1 MNKIK
6 NLFVIILFA
15 LVAFSCSDILDK
27 GPLDKYSENDVWKST
42 DLTQAF
48 IYTALAN
55 ATNMMVWKDNWTDN
69 EAIMED
75 GRDVNAELIDR
86 YYDAGW
92 NKYEDIR
99 RCNMV
104 LARVP
109 EASFTNAEKANFIA
123 QAKTIRAM
131 IYFTRA
137 RLFGKLMLVKELID
151 PEADMKFP
159 RTATVKETYD
169 FILNDLREAAP
180 DLSVDAPSGALSRG
194 VAYALLGEVA
204 LHGAAYIENGQEEY
218 YRIAAKACED
228 LFALDKYSLDGNYA
242 GMFNDYDHSLVS
254 NEIILAQWR
263 SAENTNFSDTWMQR
277 LVPNIDPSKLIAD
290 VQAKYPLVEEMAG
303 WPQRF
308 PSVDLVNDYLVVDED
323 GKAKEWDQTS

>member
-109 EASFTNAEKANFIA
+109 EAPFTNAEKANFIA

-131 IYFTRA
+131 IYFMRA

-180 DLSVDAPSGALSRG
+180 DLPVDAPSGALSRG
-194 VAYALLGEVA
+194 VAYALLGEAA
-204 LHGAAYIENGQEEY
+204 LNGAAYIENGQEEY

-228 LFALDKYSLDGNYA
+228 LFALDKYSLDGIY
-242 GMFNDYDHSLVS
+242 
-254 NEIILAQWR
+254 I
-263 SAENTNFSDTWMQR
+263 
-277 LVPNIDPSKLIAD
+277 
-290 VQAKYPLVEEMAG
+290 
-303 WPQRF
+303 
-308 PSVDLVNDYLVVDED
+308 
-323 GKAKEWDQTS
+323 

>member
-151 PEADMKFP
+151 PEADMKF
-159 RTATVKETYD
+159 
-169 FILNDLREAAP
+169 
-180 DLSVDAPSGALSRG
+180 
-194 VAYALLGEVA
+194 
-204 LHGAAYIENGQEEY
+204 
-218 YRIAAKACED
+218 
-228 LFALDKYSLDGNYA
+228 
-242 GMFNDYDHSLVS
+242 LV
-254 NEIILAQWR
+254 
-263 SAENTNFSDTWMQR
+263 R
-277 LVPNIDPSKLIAD
+277 L
-290 VQAKYPLVEEMAG
+290 Q
-303 WPQRF
+303 
-308 PSVDLVNDYLVVDED
+308 
-323 GKAKEWDQTS
+323 

>member
-109 EASFTNAEKANFIA
+109 EAPFTNAEKANFIA

-137 RLFGKLMLVKELID
+137 RLFGKLMLVKELIED
-151 PEADMKFP
+151 NFN
-159 RTATVKETYD
+159 
-169 FILNDLREAAP
+169 FI
-180 DLSVDAPSGALSRG
+180 ST
-194 VAYALLGEVA
+194 
-204 LHGAAYIENGQEEY
+204 
-218 YRIAAKACED
+218 K
-228 LFALDKYSLDGNYA
+228 
-242 GMFNDYDHSLVS
+242 
-254 NEIILAQWR
+254 R
-263 SAENTNFSDTWMQR
+263 SA
-277 LVPNIDPSKLIAD
+277 
-290 VQAKYPLVEEMAG
+290 
-303 WPQRF
+303 QRF
-308 PSVDLVNDYLVVDED
+308 RVSFPAIPEGLFRWQKRSNSERVISCPLIRINTGSCWAWPAIAPNKQVSVPTRIFFISFYIQMFIS
-323 GKAKEWDQTS
+323 KQKK

>member
-109 EASFTNAEKANFIA
+109 EAPFTNAEKANFIA
-123 QAKTIRAM
+123 LKI
-131 IYFTRA
+131 
-137 RLFGKLMLVKELID
+137 
-151 PEADMKFP
+151 
-159 RTATVKETYD
+159 
-169 FILNDLREAAP
+169 
-180 DLSVDAPSGALSRG
+180 
-194 VAYALLGEVA
+194 
-204 LHGAAYIENGQEEY
+204 
-218 YRIAAKACED
+218 
-228 LFALDKYSLDGNYA
+228 
-242 GMFNDYDHSLVS
+242 
-254 NEIILAQWR
+254 
-263 SAENTNFSDTWMQR
+263 
-277 LVPNIDPSKLIAD
+277 
-290 VQAKYPLVEEMAG
+290 
-303 WPQRF
+303 
-308 PSVDLVNDYLVVDED
+308 VDLNVKIYNTLVLRIKEEVREYL
-323 GKAKEWDQTS
+323 TSRMY